1 MMRRAWSTRGVDGR
15 AMREVLIEIARAKVN
30 LTLRVLGRRP
40 DGNHELESL
49 VAFADVGDVVEFLPG
64 VPPSVTVVG
73 SFATAIDGPNIAM
86 RALEL
91 AREAAPRLVL
101 GAVTIDKRLPVA
113 AGIGGGSADAAAVLR
128 AIRRANPDLAPTVDW
143 HAIAS
148 ALGADV
154 PVCLDSA
161 AQFMWGT
168 GRQTREVPALPRLP
182 VVLANPGVPLSTA
195 TVFRALAAA
204 PVVPANDSP
213 PSPGPFADAEVLL
226 THMRVCGNDL
236 EPPAIAQCPAVGM
249 VLDALRAASGV
260 RLARMSGS
268 GPTCFAVFDR
278 LSDAEDVAAEIRRA
292 APSWWVVPASL
303 GLR

>member
-1 MMRRAWSTRGVDGR
+1 
-15 AMREVLIEIARAKVN
+15 MREVLIETAPAKVN

-49 VAFADVGDVVEFLPG
+49 VAFADVGDGVEFLPG
-64 VPPSVTVVG
+64 AAPAVTVRG
-73 SFATAIDGPNIAM
+73 PFAGAIDGTNIAA

-91 AREAAPRLVL
+91 ARDTAPDLVL

-113 AGIGGGSADAAAVLR
+113 AGVGGGSADAAAVLR
-128 AIRRANPDLAPTVDW
+128 AIRRANPALANTVDW

-154 PVCLDSA
+154 PVCFNGT

-168 GRQTREVPALPRLP
+168 GRQARAVPDLPPLS

-204 PVVPANDSP
+204 PIVPPADP
-213 PSPGPFADAEVLL
+213 PASPGPFADYAALL
-226 THMRVCGNDL
+226 AYMRGCGNDL
-236 EPPAIAQCPAVGM
+236 EPPAIAQCPAVGD
-249 VLDALRAASGV
+249 VLAALRAAPGV

-268 GPTCFAVFDR
+268 GPTCFAVFRR
-278 LSDAEDVAAEIRRA
+278 LSEAEDAAANIRRA
-292 APSWWVVPASL
+292 EPGWWVVPAKL
-303 GLR
+303 GLPLPFIGKSKTG